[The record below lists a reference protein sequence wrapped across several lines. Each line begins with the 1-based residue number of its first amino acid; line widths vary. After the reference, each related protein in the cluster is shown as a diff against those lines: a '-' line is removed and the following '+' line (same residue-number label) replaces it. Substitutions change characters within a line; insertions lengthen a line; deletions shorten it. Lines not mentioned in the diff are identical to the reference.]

1 MRMKSNLKKVL
12 SIVLAAS
19 VVTTTSALA
28 GLAAGEANGTT
39 TEKFSLL
46 PTSVDQVT
54 PVQTGQEGNV
64 TITMDENGKL
74 NTTAAAW
81 SWPTVQVN
89 YDKPLEIDIV
99 NNPILTFVIGGDGG
113 EAEFII
119 TYSGKNAENKTF
131 SACAYYGIESGYML
145 QERQGTIDLGA
156 YLAERDRIPDNGIIT
171 ISQVTLQTTGN
182 NASGQNVGATNI
194 WETLD
199 FGPAATDPATGAPAT
214 PDAPFHE
221 WAAESMPENVEVGV
235 NLLDESKLVG
245 TPSNV
250 TFNADGSMT
259 YSATAW
265 SAFSLKDWTINLEEN
280 PYLYWSIEQPE
291 ESSGTFAMYSGSPWL
306 TSRDEYLTES
316 GEYFNNSGSGVPGAQ
331 YLYGNETG
339 CFNMYEWY
347 KANGSTDLTAKK
359 ITELKF
365 YTGAQ
370 YGGNITVKYM
380 FFGPAPTV
388 VTEPSETEP
397 SETEPTQTQPTEP
410 GPVESTDFMPVD
422 TTGITADNAV
432 VTMEN
437 GALKIVADAATTVTI
452 PVGKTYNMVE
462 NPNVYVK
469 MLAEGTNFGVRFF
482 TTANK
487 SATEQVDLAPK
498 LEGDWGPEFGGAT
511 ETTGIAP
518 GLWDQTATF
527 IGAYKWNIWGGGS
540 ASVDPPAGCENV
552 TVNNVVITLMDA
564 GTFTLYDLCATNETV
579 APTEPSETEPSETE
593 PSETEPTEP
602 SETEP
607 SETEPT
613 EPSETEPS
621 QTEPT
626 TPVEPVEQDL
636 ISFDPADWDYDSTIM
651 QVTNGE
657 DGSLVYYNTNNQWPA
672 ATYVPDAPVI
682 IDPATSSI
690 SYDFTVDT
698 GVKTN
703 IMLFFNQATADD
715 YEGKANQIVS
725 LQKYIDGVSLDGDDL
740 IGNGEP
746 LKGVLDLSETS
757 FPAECYNADGT
768 LTLNGVRIF
777 AAGTA
782 NVEVNVR
789 DLSMIASTDPTG
801 PSETEPSETQPSDTD
816 PSETDPSETQ
826 PSDTEPSETDPSET
840 QPSQT
845 DSTGSVTDT
854 TATTAAP
861 TTGNGGNNSP
871 ATGENT
877 ALAMIGGLLLIGSAG
892 ALILTKKN
900 KAC

>member
-54 PVQTGQEGNV
+54 PVQNGQEGNV

-182 NASGQNVGATNI
+182 NASGENVGATNI

-235 NLLDESKLVG
+235 NLLDKSKLVG
-245 TPSNV
+245 APANV
-250 TFNADGSMT
+250 AFNEDGSMS
-259 YSATAW
+259 YSATGW

-498 LEGDWGPEFGGAT
+498 LEGDWGPDFGGAT

-579 APTEPSETEPSETE
+579 APTEPSETEPSQ
-593 PSETEPTEP
+593 TEPTEP

-626 TPVEPVEQDL
+626 TPVEPTDEL
-636 ISFDPADWDYDSTIM
+636 FPFDPAAWDYDSSVM

-657 DGSLVYYNTNNQWPA
+657 DGSLVYYNTNGQWPA
-672 ATYVPDAPVI
+672 ATYRYETPI
-682 IDPATSSI
+682 TFDPETTSL
-690 SYDFTVDT
+690 SYDFTVASGAQSSFLLFLNDCT
-698 GVKTN
+698 PEDYNGKDDRQFKPHKYMEGVN
-703 IMLFFNQATADD
+703 IDAGSGDII
-715 YEGKANQIVS
+715 G
-725 LQKYIDGVSLDGDDL
+725 DGNP
-740 IGNGEP
+740 I
-746 LKGVLDLSETS
+746 KGVLDLSTVPFS
-757 FPAECYNADGT
+757 DACYNDDGT
-768 LTLNGVRIF
+768 ITINAIRIF
-777 AAGTA
+777 AVGAA
-782 NVEVNVR
+782 NAEITVR
-789 DLSMIASTDPTG
+789 DFSFIEKTEPTDPTE
-801 PSETEPSETQPSDTD
+801 PSVTDPSETQPSDTD

-826 PSDTEPSETDPSET
+826 PSDTDPSETDPSET

-861 TTGNGGNNSP
+861 TTGNGGNDSP

>member
-12 SIVLAAS
+12 SIILAAS

-28 GLAAGEANGTT
+28 GLAAGGANDTT
-39 TEKFSLL
+39 TRTLSLL
-46 PTSVDQVT
+46 PTSLDQVT
-54 PVQTGQEGNV
+54 PVENGQEGNV
-64 TITMDENGKL
+64 TISMDENGKL

-81 SWPTVQVN
+81 SWPTVQVT
-89 YDKPLEIDIV
+89 YDQPLEIDIV
-99 NNPILTFVIGGDGG
+99 NNPILTYVIGGDGG
-113 EAEFII
+113 EAEFVI
-119 TYSGKNAENKTF
+119 TYSGKDAENKTF

-235 NLLDESKLVG
+235 NLLDKSKLVG
-245 TPSNV
+245 TPANV
-250 TFNADGSMT
+250 TFNEDGSMS

-347 KANGSTDLTAKK
+347 KANGSTDLAAKK

-365 YTGAQ
+365 YTGAEF
-370 YGGNITVKYM
+370 GGDITVNYM
-380 FFGPAPTV
+380 FFGPAPTT
-388 VTEPSETEP
+388 VTEPTDP
-397 SETEPTQTQPTEP
+397 TDPTEPTEPTEP
-410 GPVESTDFMPVD
+410 TDELFPFDPAAWDYDSSVMQ
-422 TTGITADNAV
+422 IT
-432 VTMEN
+432 N
-437 GALKIVADAATTVTI
+437 GTDGSLVY
-452 PVGKTYNMVE
+452 YN
-462 NPNVYVK
+462 
-469 MLAEGTNFGVRFF
+469 TNSEWP
-482 TTANK
+482 
-487 SATEQVDLAPK
+487 SATYRYETPITID
-498 LEGDWGPEFGGAT
+498 PEKT
-511 ETTGIAP
+511 S
-518 GLWDQTATF
+518 L
-527 IGAYKWNIWGGGS
+527 S
-540 ASVDPPAGCENV
+540 
-552 TVNNVVITLMDA
+552 
-564 GTFTLYDLCATNETV
+564 YDFTV
-579 APTEPSETEPSETE
+579 ASGAQSSFLLFLNDCTPEDYNGKDDRQFKPHQYMEGVNIDQGSGDIIGDGNPIKGVLDLSTVPFSDACYNDDGTITINAIRIFAVGAANSEITVRDFSLIIEGEPTAPSETEPSETE
-593 PSETEPTEP
+593 PSETEP
-602 SETEP
+602 S
-607 SETEPT
+607 
-613 EPSETEPS
+613 
-621 QTEPT
+621 
-626 TPVEPVEQDL
+626 D
-636 ISFDPADWDYDSTIM
+636 
-651 QVTNGE
+651 
-657 DGSLVYYNTNNQWPA
+657 
-672 ATYVPDAPVI
+672 
-682 IDPATSSI
+682 
-690 SYDFTVDT
+690 
-698 GVKTN
+698 
-703 IMLFFNQATADD
+703 
-715 YEGKANQIVS
+715 
-725 LQKYIDGVSLDGDDL
+725 
-740 IGNGEP
+740 
-746 LKGVLDLSETS
+746 
-757 FPAECYNADGT
+757 
-768 LTLNGVRIF
+768 
-777 AAGTA
+777 
-782 NVEVNVR
+782 
-789 DLSMIASTDPTG
+789 
-801 PSETEPSETQPSDTD
+801 TQPSETD

-826 PSDTEPSETDPSET
+826 PSG
-840 QPSQT
+840 T

-900 KAC
+900 KAR